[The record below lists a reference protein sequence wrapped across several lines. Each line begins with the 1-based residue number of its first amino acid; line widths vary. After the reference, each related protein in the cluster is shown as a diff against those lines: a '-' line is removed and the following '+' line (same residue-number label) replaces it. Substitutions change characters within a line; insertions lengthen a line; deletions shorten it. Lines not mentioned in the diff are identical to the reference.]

1 MEELSEKMTI
11 ERRNRMT
18 IMRTTTFIFSIF
30 IVGMVEMM
38 VAGIM
43 NLMSNDLNVSEPIV
57 GQLVTLYAITF
68 AIAGPILV
76 KLTNKFAARP
86 LLLITLL
93 IFIIGNLIIA
103 IAPNFSVLVIGRIL
117 SSAAASLIVVK
128 TLALTALLTSPQNRG
143 KMIGIVYSGFSGAN
157 VLGVPIGTIIG
168 DWVGWR
174 FTFVFIV
181 VISVIV
187 GILMYIYI
195 PVSKHNEDVTQA
207 TSSNHHQTQSRILS
221 LSEITKYLCIT
232 FLLLVANSV
241 TFIYINPLMLSNGH
255 TLSFVSIVLLIN
267 GIAGVMGTS
276 MGGFLSDKLT
286 SKYWLTIATTI
297 FIVMMLL
304 LNLVLPG
311 TILLLF
317 TIFIWNVMQWSTNP
331 AVQSGVIEHVDGD
344 TSQVMSWNMSSLNA
358 GIGIGGIVGGLV
370 VSKISIHAT
379 TYVTAIIAFLALIII
394 ISLKPRAKYANKVV
408 NND

>member
-1 MEELSEKMTI
+1 
-11 ERRNRMT
+11 MT

-43 NLMSNDLNVSEPIV
+43 NLMSNDLNVSEPVV

-76 KLTNKFAARP
+76 KLTNKFNARP
-86 LLLITLL
+86 LLLITLFV
-93 IFIIGNLIIA
+93 FIIGNLIIA
-103 IAPNFSVLVIGRIL
+103 VAPNFTILVIGRIL

-168 DWVGWR
+168 DWIGWR

-195 PVSKHNEDVTQA
+195 PVSKENKATTQTA
-207 TSSNHHQTQSRILS
+207 SSNNQTLSRVLRPF
-221 LSEITKYLCIT
+221 EIGKYLCIT

-297 FIVMMLL
+297 FIAMMLL

-311 TILLLF
+311 TILLLL

-331 AVQSGVIEHVDGD
+331 AVQSGVIEHVAGD

-370 VSKISIHAT
+370 VSKMSVHAT
-379 TYVTAIIAFLALIII
+379 TYVTAIIAFVALIII
-394 ISLKPRAKYANKVV
+394 ISLKPRAKYANETV
-408 NND
+408 NNN

>member
-1 MEELSEKMTI
+1 
-11 ERRNRMT
+11 MT

-43 NLMSNDLNVSEPIV
+43 NLMSNDLNVSEPVV

-76 KLTNKFAARP
+76 KLTNKFNARP
-86 LLLITLL
+86 LLLITLFV
-93 IFIIGNLIIA
+93 FIIGNLIIA
-103 IAPNFSVLVIGRIL
+103 VAPNFTILVIGRIL

-168 DWVGWR
+168 DWIGWR

-195 PVSKHNEDVTQA
+195 PVSKENKATTQ
-207 TSSNHHQTQSRILS
+207 TSSSNNQTVSRVLRPF
-221 LSEITKYLCIT
+221 EIGKYLCIT

-297 FIVMMLL
+297 FIAMMLL

-311 TILLLF
+311 TILLLL

-331 AVQSGVIEHVDGD
+331 AVQSGVIEHVAGD

-370 VSKISIHAT
+370 VSKMSVHAT
-379 TYVTAIIAFLALIII
+379 TYVTAIIAFVALIIV
-394 ISLKPRAKYANKVV
+394 ISLKPRAKYANESV
-408 NND
+408 NNN

>member
-1 MEELSEKMTI
+1 
-11 ERRNRMT
+11 MT

-43 NLMSNDLNVSEPIV
+43 NLMSNDLNVSEAVV

-76 KLTNKFAARP
+76 KLTNKFNARP
-86 LLLITLL
+86 LLLITLFV
-93 IFIIGNLIIA
+93 FIIGNLTIA
-103 IAPNFSVLVIGRIL
+103 VAPNFSILVIGRIL

-168 DWVGWR
+168 DWIGWR

-181 VISVIV
+181 AISFIV
-187 GILMYIYI
+187 GILMYVYI
-195 PVSKHNEDVTQA
+195 PVSKESKATTQ
-207 TSSNHHQTQSRILS
+207 TSSSNNQTQSRVLRP
-221 LSEITKYLCIT
+221 LEIGKYLCIT

-286 SKYWLTIATTI
+286 SKYWLTIATII
-297 FIVMMLL
+297 FIAMMLV

-311 TILLLF
+311 TMLLLL

-331 AVQSGVIEHVDGD
+331 AVQSGVIEHVAGD

-370 VSKISIHAT
+370 VSKMSVHAT
-379 TYVTAIIAFLALIII
+379 TYVTAIIAFVALVII
-394 ISLKPRAKYANKVV
+394 ISLKPRAKYANQSV
-408 NND
+408 NHN